1 MDVPAL
7 ACALGCG
14 SWQSWLPGCSG
25 YWRSTSSFSRTLDEV
40 SQVQVTSMTRRTPLA
55 GRHAHADAGAGA
67 NAERKAE
74 VRNSEFGVKTEI
86 AKSPN

>member
-1 MDVPAL
+1 
-7 ACALGCG
+7 
-14 SWQSWLPGCSG
+14 
-25 YWRSTSSFSRTLDEV
+25 
-40 SQVQVTSMTRRTPLA
+40 MTRRTPLA

-74 VRNSEFGVKTEI
+74 LRNSEFGVKTEI